1 MIVLKEEFGEKSI
14 YDWLAYRLVQL
25 HKETYG
31 DDNVKIIW
39 KEKEEVQI

>member
-14 YDWLAYRLVQL
+14 YEWLAYRLEQM

-31 DDNVKIIW
+31 DENIQIVW
-39 KEKEEVQI
+39 AETEEAQA